1 MIIPETI
8 NPKDAVM
15 FDIDDTLI
23 NSQTGKTIEDIY
35 ELYKN
40 VQKKGYRMVIIT
52 ARPGFYKNVIWT
64 QKQLKDIDIT
74 YDELVFTPPQS
85 KAIYKRES
93 KYNYILSV
101 GDMDTDLTDS
111 KYSIKVSSE
120 SYTGDT

>member
-8 NPKDAVM
+8 NPEDAVM

-23 NSQTGKTIEDIY
+23 NTRTGKIIDDMY

-40 VQKKGYRMVIIT
+40 IQKRGYRMVIIT
-52 ARPGFYKNVIWT
+52 ARPGFYKNVLWT
-64 QKQLKDIDIT
+64 QDQLKGIGIT
-74 YDELVFTPPQS
+74 YDELVFTPPQY
-85 KAIYKRES
+85 KADYKRKS

-111 KYSIKVSSE
+111 KYSIKVSNE
-120 SYTGDT
+120 NYTGDK

>member
-1 MIIPETI
+1 MIIPKTI

-23 NSQTGKTIEDIY
+23 NSQTGKIIEDIY

-64 QKQLKDIDIT
+64 QKQLKDIDLT

>member
-1 MIIPETI
+1 MIIPKTI

-23 NSQTGKTIEDIY
+23 NSQTGKIIEDIY

-64 QKQLKDIDIT
+64 QKTIERYRSNIRRT
-74 YDELVFTPPQS
+74 SIYTPA
-85 KAIYKRES
+85 K
-93 KYNYILSV
+93 
-101 GDMDTDLTDS
+101 
-111 KYSIKVSSE
+111 
-120 SYTGDT
+120 

>member
-1 MIIPETI
+1 MIIPKTI

-23 NSQTGKTIEDIY
+23 NSQTGKIIEDIY